1 MINKEW
7 CINELKLR
15 MKYYEDDIEKL
26 KKEHEEVKNDT
37 EKYDADY
44 VGVHSI
50 KTQHDI
56 GRDIRELN
64 TCKFVESIIENW
76 PEDNSIRDDMVYEM
90 LEVLNHQY
98 PISFLKDI
106 NETPEEWVKGEG
118 EHNRGVNKRYNML
131 TFNEGHY
138 TDWSRLRI
146 YNLLDDSQVSRRKLN
161 KIFGEDIG
169 KEVYT
174 RLMTFLDD
182 TKPVIFPYYP
192 QGNKWTM
199 YCEIINEGDVKTI
212 AICYIHKDGE
222 KSNPEKI
229 MRYFDICE
237 SGAFDEI
244 DQTTYVNERRKKYE
258 KRHAVEEVTDDE
270 IIKEHEAQI
279 KAAKE
284 ITEKGI
290 TDPAEK
296 ADILNAARKEVNN
309 DEDNA

>member
-1 MINKEW
+1 MIDKNW
-7 CINELKLR
+7 CYVELHLR
-15 MKYYEDDIEKL
+15 TKYYEDDIEKL
-26 KKEHEEVKNDT
+26 KKEHEEVKNNPD
-37 EKYDADY
+37 KYNADY

-76 PEDNSIRDDMVYEM
+76 PEDVDIRSEMVYEV
-90 LEVLNHQY
+90 LETLNKQY
-98 PISFLKDI
+98 PISSLKDI
-106 NETPEEWVKGEG
+106 DKNPDEWLKGEG
-118 EHNRGVNKRYNML
+118 EHNRGVNKRYNLL

-229 MRYFDICE
+229 MRFFDICK

-244 DQTTYVNERRKKYE
+244 DQATYVNERRKKYE
-258 KRHAVEEVTDDE
+258 EAMME
-270 IIKEHEAQI
+270 KEAENEDS
-279 KAAKE
+279 KD
-284 ITEKGI
+284 EKG
-290 TDPAEK
+290 
-296 ADILNAARKEVNN
+296 
-309 DEDNA
+309 